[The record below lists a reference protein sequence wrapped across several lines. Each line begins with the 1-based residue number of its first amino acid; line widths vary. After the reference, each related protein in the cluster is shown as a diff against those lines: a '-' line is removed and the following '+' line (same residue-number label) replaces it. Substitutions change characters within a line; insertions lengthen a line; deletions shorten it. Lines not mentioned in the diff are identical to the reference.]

1 MEVVV
6 SKSAAVKVM
15 RSKEEILSLLK
26 ECSKSKMSVK
36 EFVKA
41 NGIHEAT
48 FYHWRNK
55 YRNKPRAK
63 KVCSGFAALKINP
76 SPATQAV
83 ASFAEVKGIRIYQP
97 VSSSYLKELL

>member
-15 RSKEEILSLLK
+15 RSKEEIFSLLK

-55 YRNKPRAK
+55 YRNKPGAQKERCGSTSCAD
-63 KVCSGFAALKINP
+63 
-76 SPATQAV
+76 
-83 ASFAEVKGIRIYQP
+83 QP
-97 VSSSYLKELL
+97 P